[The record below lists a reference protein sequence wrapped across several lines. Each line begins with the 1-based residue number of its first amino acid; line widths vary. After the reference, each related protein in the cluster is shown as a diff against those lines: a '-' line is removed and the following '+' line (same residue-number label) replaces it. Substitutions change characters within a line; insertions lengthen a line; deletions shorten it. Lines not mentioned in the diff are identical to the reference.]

1 MLTTLPRTLVIGLG
15 EMDPVPQAWHPKK
28 GQQISSQHHLALQ
41 GWGDPSRF
49 SLAVP
54 TSEGA
59 GIC

>member
-1 MLTTLPRTLVIGLG
+1 MLTTLPRTLIIGPG
-15 EMDPVPQAWHPKK
+15 EMDPVPQAWHSKK

-41 GWGDPSRF
+41 GRGDLSRI

-54 TSEGA
+54 TSGGA